1 MSSSDRGQDLARVV
15 AGTSARKARFEGMAR
30 MARGG
35 LVALALGALASAC
48 TIQPVY
54 MPIANGPNVGTNLKA
69 IQVEDVS
76 DRVGQEVRN
85 NLIFGFTGG
94 GNASPPLYDLSL
106 RVTASEARLGFER
119 DETAPAYSVTVTV
132 AYELKE
138 ISTGKVILRS
148 LNRGIASYDRSNQAF
163 ANERAK
169 IDAQNRA
176 AQSVA
181 EDIQLRLAAALASG
195 KSS

>member
-1 MSSSDRGQDLARVV
+1 MSLSDRGLDLARAS
-15 AGTSARKARFEGMAR
+15 AGAGRLARRV
-30 MARGG
+30 RGG
-35 LVALALGALASAC
+35 LAALAIGLLASAC
-48 TIQPVY
+48 TIQPIY
-54 MPIANGPNVGTNLKA
+54 MPIANGPRVASDLA
-69 IQVEDVS
+69 AVSIEDIG

-94 GNASPPLYDLSL
+94 GEPAPPRYDLAM
-106 RVTASEARLGFER
+106 RVTTTEQRLGFER
-119 DETAPAYSVTVTV
+119 DELAPAYSVTVTV

-138 ISTGKVILRS
+138 IGTGRVILRS

-163 ANERAK
+163 SNERAR
-169 IDAQNRA
+169 IDAENRA

-181 EDIQLRLAAALASG
+181 QDIQLRLAAALASG

>member
-1 MSSSDRGQDLARVV
+1 MSSSDRGLDLARPSGSGLTRLV
-15 AGTSARKARFEGMAR
+15 
-30 MARGG
+30 RGG
-35 LVALALGALASAC
+35 LAALALGVLAAGC
-48 TIQPVY
+48 TVQPIY
-54 MPIANGPNVGTNLKA
+54 MPIASGPNVAADLSA

-94 GNASPPLYDLSL
+94 GNPAPPRYELTM
-106 RVTASEARLGFER
+106 RVTSADARLGFER

-132 AYELKE
+132 AYQLKE
-138 ISTGKVILRS
+138 IATGKVILRS
-148 LNRGIASYDRSNQAF
+148 INRGVASYDRSNQAF
-163 ANERAK
+163 ANQRAQ

-181 EDIQLRLAAALASG
+181 DDIQLRLAAALATG

>member
-1 MSSSDRGQDLARVV
+1 MSSSDRGLDLVRASAGGSRLSRLAR
-15 AGTSARKARFEGMAR
+15 GTF
-30 MARGG
+30 
-35 LVALALGALASAC
+35 VALALGMLASAC
-48 TIQPVY
+48 TVQPVY
-54 MPIANGPNVGTNLKA
+54 MTIANGPNVAADLSA
-69 IQVEDVS
+69 VSVEDVT

-94 GNASPPLYDLSL
+94 GKASPPRYDLSL
-106 RVTASEARLGFER
+106 RVTSAEARLGFER

-138 ISTGKVILRS
+138 IATGKVILRS
-148 LNRGIASYDRSNQAF
+148 LNRGVASYDRSNQAF
-163 ANERAK
+163 ANQRAR
-169 IDAQNRA
+169 IDAENRA

-181 EDIQLRLAAALASG
+181 DDIQLRLAAALATG